1 MDKDSMLRLALNT
14 SNTYRRGTY
23 VPLLDRATAIEI
35 LRVSEGWTW
44 AEVAYTFEV
53 SVTTVR
59 SWYARAYAVF
69 GGMPR
74 KVYTP
79 R

>member
-1 MDKDSMLRLALNT
+1 MNKDSLLRLALNT

-23 VPLLDRATAIEI
+23 VTLLDRATAIEI

-44 AEVAYTFEV
+44 AEVAYTFKV
-53 SVTTVR
+53 SITTVR
-59 SWYARAYAVF
+59 AWYARAYAVR
-69 GGMPR
+69 GGMPN
-74 KVYTP
+74 KVYSP